1 MLEPPIWKFF
11 LSHWG
16 ITQIRCC
23 AISHKEDNGH
33 IKVWKFTNFD
43 FTKESFQTQVVAYE
57 DKGRLTSPVEKI
69 EW

>member
-1 MLEPPIWKFF
+1 MLSKI

-16 ITQIRCC
+16 ITHIRCW

-43 FTKESFQTQVVAYE
+43 FTKESFRIQTQVVAYE
-57 DKGRLTSPVEKI
+57 DKGNLTSSVEKI
-69 EW
+69 EL